1 MIKVIKKRKKLN
13 EAEEVQQQQVQQQ
26 LQADAVIKAVNIFL
40 ATTFNSL
47 KQSCS
52 ADNMSKNM
60 QFITGQME
68 QNAPLNA
75 EVKELSDAVSVFS
88 KDEINADNVDSIAKA
103 ITDFSTII
111 EKLNNIAKAAPDKL
125 KPAEQ
130 PADQQANQQ
139 QNQNGQTAGQ
149 QQAQPQAQQP
159 AQPTQ
164 QAAQPQAQQ
173 QAQPAAQPAQPAAQ
187 PQAQPAAQPAAQ

>member
-13 EAEEVQQQQVQQQ
+13 EAEEVQQQQVQQ
-26 LQADAVIKAVNIFL
+26 LQAGDVVKAVNTFL

-75 EVKELSDAVSVFS
+75 EVKELSDAVSVFN

-130 PADQQANQQ
+130 PAGQQAGQQ
-139 QNQNGQTAGQ
+139 QNQNGQ

-159 AQPTQ
+159 AQPAQ
-164 QAAQPQAQQ
+164 PAAQPQAQP
-173 QAQPAAQPAQPAAQ
+173 QAQQPAQPAAQ

>member
-13 EAEEVQQQQVQQQ
+13 EAEEVQQQQVQQ
-26 LQADAVIKAVNIFL
+26 LQAGDVVTAVNTFL
-40 ATTFNSL
+40 ATTFNTL
-47 KQSCS
+47 KQSCT

-60 QFITGQME
+60 QFITGQMV

-88 KDEINADNVDSIAKA
+88 KDEITADNVDSIAKA

-139 QNQNGQTAGQ
+139 QAQPAQPA
-149 QQAQPQAQQP
+149 QQAQPAAQPQAQPAAQQP
-159 AQPTQ
+159 AQP
-164 QAAQPQAQQ
+164 AQQ
-173 QAQPAAQPAQPAAQ
+173 PAQPAQPAAQ
-187 PQAQPAAQPAAQ
+187 PQAQPAQPVAQ

>member
-13 EAEEVQQQQVQQQ
+13 EAEEVQQQQVQQ
-26 LQADAVIKAVNIFL
+26 LQAGDVVKAVNTFL
-40 ATTFNSL
+40 ATTFNTL
-47 KQSCS
+47 KQSCT

-60 QFITGQME
+60 QFITGQMV

-88 KDEINADNVDSIAKA
+88 KDEITADNVDSIAKA

-139 QNQNGQTAGQ
+139 Q
-149 QQAQPQAQQP
+149 
-159 AQPTQ
+159 
-164 QAAQPQAQQ
+164 
-173 QAQPAAQPAQPAAQ
+173 AQPAQPAAQ
-187 PQAQPAAQPAAQ
+187 PVAQPQAQPAQPAQPAAQQPAQPAQPVAQPQAQPAQPAQPAAQQ

>member
-13 EAEEVQQQQVQQQ
+13 EAEEVQQQQVQQ
-26 LQADAVIKAVNIFL
+26 LQAGDVVKAVNTFL

-47 KQSCS
+47 KQSCT

-75 EVKELSDAVSVFS
+75 EVKALSDAVSVFS
-88 KDEINADNVDSIAKA
+88 KDEINAENVDSIAKA
-103 ITDFSTII
+103 ITDFSSII
-111 EKLNNIAKAAPDKL
+111 EKLNNIAKAAPEKL

-139 QNQNGQTAGQ
+139 QNQNGQ
-149 QQAQPQAQQP
+149 
-159 AQPTQ
+159 
-164 QAAQPQAQQ
+164 Q
-173 QAQPAAQPAQPAAQ
+173 QAQPAQPAQPAQQPAQPAQPAAQ
-187 PQAQPAAQPAAQ
+187 QPAQPAQPAAQQ

>member
-1 MIKVIKKRKKLN
+1 M
-13 EAEEVQQQQVQQQ
+13 QQQ
-26 LQADAVIKAVNIFL
+26 LQADAVIKAVNTFL

-88 KDEINADNVDSIAKA
+88 KDEINADNIDSIAKA

-125 KPAEQ
+125 KPAE
-130 PADQQANQQ
+130 
-139 QNQNGQTAGQ
+139 
-149 QQAQPQAQQP
+149 
-159 AQPTQ
+159 
-164 QAAQPQAQQ
+164 
-173 QAQPAAQPAQPAAQ
+173 
-187 PQAQPAAQPAAQ
+187 

>member
-13 EAEEVQQQQVQQQ
+13 EAEEVQQQQAQQ
-26 LQADAVIKAVNIFL
+26 LQAADVVKAVNTFL

-47 KQSCS
+47 KQSCT

-60 QFITGQME
+60 QFIAGQMD

-75 EVKELSDAVSVFS
+75 EVKELSDAVSVFN
-88 KDEINADNVDSIAKA
+88 KDEINAENVDSIAKA

-130 PADQQANQQ
+130 PTDQQANQQ
-139 QNQNGQTAGQ
+139 QNQNGQATG

-159 AQPTQ
+159 AQPAQ
-164 QAAQPQAQQ
+164 PAAQPQAQQ
-173 QAQPAAQPAQPAAQ
+173 QAQQP
-187 PQAQPAAQPAAQ
+187 AQPAAQPAAQQ

>member
-13 EAEEVQQQQVQQQ
+13 EAEEVQQQQVQQ
-26 LQADAVIKAVNIFL
+26 LQADAVIKAVNTFL
-40 ATTFNSL
+40 ATTFNSI
-47 KQSCS
+47 KQSCD
-52 ADNMSKNM
+52 ADNMRENM
-60 QFITGQME
+60 QFIAGQMV

-75 EVKELSDAVSVFS
+75 EVKELSDAVLAFS
-88 KDEINADNVDSIAKA
+88 KDEINAENVDSIAKA

-139 QNQNGQTAGQ
+139 QNQNGQQ
-149 QQAQPQAQQP
+149 QAQQP
-159 AQPTQ
+159 AQPAQ
-164 QAAQPQAQQ
+164 QPAQPTAQQ
-173 QAQPAAQPAQPAAQ
+173 PAQSAQPAAQQPAQPAQPAAQ
-187 PQAQPAAQPAAQ
+187 QPAQPAAQPAAQQ

>member
-13 EAEEVQQQQVQQQ
+13 EAEEVQQQQAQQQ
-26 LQADAVIKAVNIFL
+26 LQAADVVKAVNTFL

-47 KQSCS
+47 KQSCT

-75 EVKELSDAVSVFS
+75 EVKELSDAVSVFN
-88 KDEINADNVDSIAKA
+88 KDEINAENVDSIAKA

-130 PADQQANQQ
+130 PADKQTNQQ
-139 QNQNGQTAGQ
+139 QNQNGQ
-149 QQAQPQAQQP
+149 
-159 AQPTQ
+159 
-164 QAAQPQAQQ
+164 Q
-173 QAQPAAQPAQPAAQ
+173 QAQPAQQPAQPAQPAAQ
-187 PQAQPAAQPAAQ
+187 Q

>member
-13 EAEEVQQQQVQQQ
+13 EAEEVQQQQVQQ
-26 LQADAVIKAVNIFL
+26 LQADAVIKAVNTFL

-52 ADNMSKNM
+52 ADNMSKNI

-68 QNAPLNA
+68 QNAPLNV

-130 PADQQANQQ
+130 PADQQAGQQ
-139 QNQNGQTAGQ
+139 QNQNGQTADQ
-149 QQAQPQAQQP
+149 QQAQS
-159 AQPTQ
+159 AQP
-164 QAAQPQAQQ
+164 AAQPQAQQ
-173 QAQPAAQPAQPAAQ
+173 QAQPAAQQPAQPAQPAAQ
-187 PQAQPAAQPAAQ
+187 PQAQPAAQPAVQQ

>member
-13 EAEEVQQQQVQQQ
+13 EAEEVQQQQAQQQ
-26 LQADAVIKAVNIFL
+26 LQAADVVKAVNTFL

-47 KQSCS
+47 KQSCT

-60 QFITGQME
+60 QFITGQMD

-75 EVKELSDAVSVFS
+75 EVKELSDAVSVFN
-88 KDEINADNVDSIAKA
+88 KDEINAENVDSIAKA

-125 KPAEQ
+125 KPTEQ

-139 QNQNGQTAGQ
+139 QNQNGQQ
-149 QQAQPQAQQP
+149 QAQQP
-159 AQPTQ
+159 
-164 QAAQPQAQQ
+164 
-173 QAQPAAQPAQPAAQ
+173 AQPAQPAAQ
-187 PQAQPAAQPAAQ
+187 QPAQQQAQQPAQPAAQPAAQQ

>member
-13 EAEEVQQQQVQQQ
+13 EAEEVQQQQAQQ
-26 LQADAVIKAVNIFL
+26 LQAADVVKAVNTFL

-47 KQSCS
+47 KQSCT

-60 QFITGQME
+60 QFITGQMD

-75 EVKELSDAVSVFS
+75 EVKELSDAVSVFN
-88 KDEINADNVDSIAKA
+88 KDEINAENVDSIAKA

-139 QNQNGQTAGQ
+139 QNQNGQ

-159 AQPTQ
+159 AQPAQ
-164 QAAQPQAQQ
+164 PAAQPQAQQ
-173 QAQPAAQPAQPAAQ
+173 QAQQPAQPAQPAAQ
-187 PQAQPAAQPAAQ
+187 PQAQPAAQPAAQQ

>member
-13 EAEEVQQQQVQQQ
+13 EAEEVQQQQVQQ
-26 LQADAVIKAVNIFL
+26 LQADAVIKAVNTFL

-75 EVKELSDAVSVFS
+75 EVKELSDAVSVFN

-130 PADQQANQQ
+130 PADQQAGQQ
-139 QNQNGQTAGQ
+139 QNQNGQQHAQ
-149 QQAQPQAQQP
+149 QPAQPAQPAAQQQAQQP
-159 AQPTQ
+159 AQQ
-164 QAAQPQAQQ
+164 QAQQ
-173 QAQPAAQPAQPAAQ
+173 PAQPAQPAAQ
-187 PQAQPAAQPAAQ
+187 PQAQPAAQPAAQQ

>member
-13 EAEEVQQQQVQQQ
+13 EAEEVQQQQVQQ
-26 LQADAVIKAVNIFL
+26 LQAGDVVTAVNTFL
-40 ATTFNSL
+40 ATTFNTL
-47 KQSCS
+47 KQSCT

-60 QFITGQME
+60 QFITGQMV

-88 KDEINADNVDSIAKA
+88 KDEITADNVDSIAKA

-139 QNQNGQTAGQ
+139 Q
-149 QQAQPQAQQP
+149 AQPDQSAQQ
-159 AQPTQ
+159 
-164 QAAQPQAQQ
+164 
-173 QAQPAAQPAQPAAQ
+173 AQPAAQ
-187 PQAQPAAQPAAQ
+187 PQAQPAQQPVQPAQPQAQPAAQPQAQPAQPAVQQ

>member
-13 EAEEVQQQQVQQQ
+13 EAEEVQQQQVQQ
-26 LQADAVIKAVNIFL
+26 LQAGDVVKAVNTFL

-47 KQSCS
+47 KQSCT

-75 EVKELSDAVSVFS
+75 EVKALSDAVSVFN
-88 KDEINADNVDSIAKA
+88 KDEINAENVDSIAKA

-139 QNQNGQTAGQ
+139 QNQNGQQTQ
-149 QQAQPQAQQP
+149 QQAQPAQQP
-159 AQPTQ
+159 AQP
-164 QAAQPQAQQ
+164 AAQQP
-173 QAQPAAQPAQPAAQ
+173 AQPAQPAVQQPAQPAQPAAQ
-187 PQAQPAAQPAAQ
+187 PQAQPAAQPAAQQ

>member
-13 EAEEVQQQQVQQQ
+13 EAEEVQQQQAQQQ
-26 LQADAVIKAVNIFL
+26 LQAADVVKAVNTFL

-47 KQSCS
+47 KQSCT

-60 QFITGQME
+60 QFITGQMD

-75 EVKELSDAVSVFS
+75 EVKELSDAVSVFN
-88 KDEINADNVDSIAKA
+88 KDEINAENVDSIAKA
-103 ITDFSTII
+103 ITDFSAII

-139 QNQNGQTAGQ
+139 QNQNGQQ
-149 QQAQPQAQQP
+149 QAQQP
-159 AQPTQ
+159 AQPAQPAAQQPAQQ
-164 QAAQPQAQQ
+164 QAQQPAQPAQPAAQQ
-173 QAQPAAQPAQPAAQ
+173 QAQPAAQPAAQ
-187 PQAQPAAQPAAQ
+187 Q

>member
-1 MIKVIKKRKKLN
+1 MIKVIKKRKRLN
-13 EAEEVQQQQVQQQ
+13 EAEEVQQQQVQQ
-26 LQADAVIKAVNIFL
+26 LQAGDVVTAVNTFL
-40 ATTFNSL
+40 ATTFNTL
-47 KQSCS
+47 KQSCT

-60 QFITGQME
+60 QFITGQMA

-88 KDEINADNVDSIAKA
+88 KDEITADNVDSIAKA

-139 QNQNGQTAGQ
+139 Q
-149 QQAQPQAQQP
+149 AQPAQP
-159 AQPTQ
+159 AQPT
-164 QAAQPQAQQ
+164 AQPQ
-173 QAQPAAQPAQPAAQ
+173 AQPAQPAAQ
-187 PQAQPAAQPAAQ
+187 PQAQQPTQPAQPAAQPAAQQPAQPAQPAAQQ

>member
-13 EAEEVQQQQVQQQ
+13 EAEEVQQQQAQQQ
-26 LQADAVIKAVNIFL
+26 LQAADVVKAVNTFL

-47 KQSCS
+47 KQSCT

-60 QFITGQME
+60 QFITGQMD

-75 EVKELSDAVSVFS
+75 EVKELSDAVSVFN
-88 KDEINADNVDSIAKA
+88 KGEINAENVDSIAKA

-125 KPAEQ
+125 KPTEQ

-139 QNQNGQTAGQ
+139 QNQNGQQ
-149 QQAQPQAQQP
+149 QAQQP
-159 AQPTQ
+159 AQP
-164 QAAQPQAQQ
+164 AQPVAQQPAQQ
-173 QAQPAAQPAQPAAQ
+173 QAQQPAQSAQPAAQ
-187 PQAQPAAQPAAQ
+187 QPAQPAAQPAAQQ

>member
-1 MIKVIKKRKKLN
+1 
-13 EAEEVQQQQVQQQ
+13 
-26 LQADAVIKAVNIFL
+26 LQAADVVKAVNTFL

-47 KQSCS
+47 KQSCT

-75 EVKELSDAVSVFS
+75 EVKALSDAVSVFN
-88 KDEINADNVDSIAKA
+88 KDEINAENVDSIAKA

-125 KPAEQ
+125 KPAE
-130 PADQQANQQ
+130 
-139 QNQNGQTAGQ
+139 
-149 QQAQPQAQQP
+149 
-159 AQPTQ
+159 
-164 QAAQPQAQQ
+164 
-173 QAQPAAQPAQPAAQ
+173 
-187 PQAQPAAQPAAQ
+187 

>member
-13 EAEEVQQQQVQQQ
+13 EAEEVQQQQVQQ
-26 LQADAVIKAVNIFL
+26 LQAGDVVTAVNTFL
-40 ATTFNSL
+40 ATTFNTL
-47 KQSCS
+47 KQSCT

-60 QFITGQME
+60 QFIAGQME

-88 KDEINADNVDSIAKA
+88 KDEITADNVDSIAKA

-139 QNQNGQTAGQ
+139 QA
-149 QQAQPQAQQP
+149 QP
-159 AQPTQ
+159 AQP
-164 QAAQPQAQQ
+164 
-173 QAQPAAQPAQPAAQ
+173 AQPAQQAQPAAQ
-187 PQAQPAAQPAAQ
+187 PQAQPAAQQPAQPAQQPAQPAQPAAQPQAQSAQPAAQ